1 MSDGFVTA
9 GQCVEGLPLGRC
21 VWEIL
26 ICGFLAWFMLG
37 AINESAPLAFSLLG
51 SQTEHGVM
59 SLSAALALGNFLA
72 VLLGGYMADKYGRL
86 AVVRPSL
93 LMTICS
99 SMLLQLSRTLPQ
111 AIAARLLLGL
121 SSGPLFGVMPPL
133 ITELVPTRH
142 RGFYLTVWCS
152 GWPLGGLASI
162 FMSWCLPTLGSRALY
177 TIIIVPAISL
187 YACTRSE
194 MLPESP
200 RYLYL
205 VGRRDEGYLTLIDM
219 YEKQML
225 PLPWS
230 PETIGVHSA
239 PARDREAHK
248 LGMSANTRV
257 TMWLAVAMFATSA
270 AAQSMKLWMPT
281 MLVAQQADAASLAGI
296 SNLPPHIASFLLNS
310 EEFHEVSSSTS
321 FAAGPH
327 AMSILRVVNAP
338 FMLRQP
344 NYIATMVLM
353 QGYIIQLAGVILC
366 AYLSQW
372 ICRRSMVQW
381 SLLIAMACTLGAL
394 AVAESGFLLLCG
406 PFVGLQLASQAASLN
421 FLQLFTSEHFPTSS
435 RATTTAI
442 VSFAAQLGNF
452 TIPVLGGLVVQKVSA
467 RGAVIFFSLLYLVG
481 WILTF
486 RLPLQ
491 VGREQPLHDVDEHA
505 PSKRVD
511 ERSRKREWAS
521 YQAI

>member
-26 ICGFLAWFMLG
+26 MCGFLAWFMLG
-37 AINESAPLAFSLLG
+37 AINESAPLSFSLLG
-51 SQTEHGVM
+51 SHTEQGVIA
-59 SLSAALALGNFLA
+59 LSASLAFGNFVA
-72 VLLGGYMADKYGRL
+72 VLLGGYLADVYGRL
-86 AVVRPSL
+86 AVVRPSI

-99 SMLLQLSRTLPQ
+99 SMLLQLSRNLPQ
-111 AIAARLLLGL
+111 AVAARFLLGL
-121 SSGPLFGVMPPL
+121 ASGPLFGVLPPL
-133 ITELVPTRH
+133 IAELVPTRH

-162 FMSWCLPTLGSRALY
+162 VMTWCMPALGTRALY
-177 TIIIVPAISL
+177 TLIVVPAISL
-187 YACTRSE
+187 YVCTRCD

-225 PLPWS
+225 PLPWA

-239 PARDREAHK
+239 PSRDREAHK
-248 LGMSANTRV
+248 LGMSANTPV
-257 TMWLAVAMFATSA
+257 AIFLALAMFVTSA

-281 MLVAQQADAASLAGI
+281 MLVAQQVDTANAVAGVN
-296 SNLPPHIASFLLNS
+296 NLPPQLAQFLLDQ
-310 EEFHEVSSSTS
+310 EGFHMGTQT
-321 FAAGPH
+321 FAAGPR
-327 AMSILRVVNAP
+327 AMSLLSVAHAP
-338 FMLRQP
+338 LMLREP
-344 NYIATMVLM
+344 NYVATMVLM
-353 QGYIIQLAGVILC
+353 QGYLIQMFGVIVC
-366 AYLSQW
+366 AYLSSW
-372 ICRRSMVQW
+372 ISRRSMVQW
-381 SLLIAMACTLGAL
+381 SLLTATAFTLGTL

-406 PFVGLQLASQAASLN
+406 PLVGLQLASQAASLN

-452 TIPVLGGLVVQKVSA
+452 TIPVVGGFVVQRVSA

-481 WILTF
+481 WLLAF

-491 VGREQPLHDVDEHA
+491 TGREQPLHDLDEPA
-505 PSKRVD
+505 PAKRVD
-511 ERSRKREWAS
+511 ERSKKREWAT
-521 YQAI
+521 YQTI